1 MADTLFDKKT
11 VKKIEEILSKMKK
24 KVYVVLLREN
34 NDSYSDTALK
44 MLEELSAIN
53 EKLKYKIIYKDSEE
67 SEKYNVEA
75 FPAFVLEDENEKSFG
90 VYYYGIP
97 AGLEFGNFLN
107 EVMNFSTG
115 PEANLSEA
123 SLDKLKSID
132 KPIDIKVFITPTC
145 PHCPKAVMV
154 GHNIALA
161 NENIRTTMIEAN
173 YFSDL
178 SRKYNVSSVPQV
190 VINENI
196 IFVGALPE
204 EEYVKRVLEAL

>member
-1 MADTLFDKKT
+1 MANTLFDKKT
-11 VKKIEEILSKMKK
+11 VKKIDEILSKMTK
-24 KVYVVLLREN
+24 KVYVVLLREK
-34 NDSYSDTALK
+34 DDPYSDTALK

-67 SEKYNVEA
+67 ANVYNVEA
-75 FPAFVLEDENEKSFG
+75 FPAIVLEDENEKSFG

-107 EVMNFSTG
+107 EVMNFSSG
-115 PEANLSEA
+115 PVSHLSEA
-123 SLDKLKSID
+123 SLDKLKSVD

-154 GHNIALA
+154 GHNVALA
-161 NENIRTTMIEAN
+161 NDNIRTTMIEAN
-173 YFSDL
+173 NFGDL

-204 EEYVKRVLEAL
+204 EEYVNKVLEAI